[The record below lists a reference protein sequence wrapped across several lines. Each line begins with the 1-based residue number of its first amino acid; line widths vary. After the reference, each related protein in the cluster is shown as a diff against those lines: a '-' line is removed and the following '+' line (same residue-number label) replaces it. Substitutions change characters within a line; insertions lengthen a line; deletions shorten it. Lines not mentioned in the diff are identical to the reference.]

1 MRRVLPFVLLLAAFA
16 WPAAARADS
25 CTEPYSWV
33 AGSTS
38 LCKGAIVYNDYV
50 DDDYGADT
58 GNSNTTSRTA
68 GLAPSAGDESY
79 PDGKDATADIVRLTL
94 RIDGDKLDVSALMN
108 ALYVPDSTVVAVA
121 VDTDGNPATGGGKWG
136 TLDVSSK
143 GWDRIAY
150 L

>member
-38 LCKGAIVYNDYV
+38 LCKGAIVYSDYV

-58 GNSNTTSRTA
+58 GNSNTTDRTA
-68 GLAPSAGDESY
+68 GLAPTAGDESY
-79 PDGKDATADIVRLTL
+79 PDGKDAAADLVRLTL
-94 RIDGDKLDVSALMN
+94 RVQGDRLQVTGLLN
-108 ALYVPDSTVVAVA
+108 ALYSADSTVLAVA
-121 VDTDGNPATGGGKWG
+121 IDT
-136 TLDVSSK
+136 
-143 GWDRIAY
+143 
-150 L
+150 